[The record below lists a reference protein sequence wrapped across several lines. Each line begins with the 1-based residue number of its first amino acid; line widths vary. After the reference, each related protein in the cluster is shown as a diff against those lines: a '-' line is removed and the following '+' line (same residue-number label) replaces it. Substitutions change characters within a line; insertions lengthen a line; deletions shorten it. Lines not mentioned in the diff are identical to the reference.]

1 MTYIYEFEVF
11 EDEGF
16 LLAFPFDFEGGTQ
29 GLNLE
34 DLADSAIDWLK
45 LEIEHCAMHGIT
57 LPKPTFG
64 NEPRYG
70 GRIMLVAVDAGIHTV
85 PRMSAAEAAR
95 TLGVSPSR
103 VSHLIRDGLLEAF
116 KDGPRTWVT
125 AYSVEARQ
133 RDRRG
138 AGRPRRTADREAE
151 IETDTEAVPQ
161 VLEA

>member
-1 MTYIYEFEVF
+1 MTHVYEFEVF
-11 EDEGF
+11 ADEGF

-29 GLNLE
+29 GTDLE
-34 DLADSAIDWLK
+34 DLADSAVDWLK
-45 LEIEHCAMHGIT
+45 LTVEHCAMHDIA

-70 GRIMLVAVDAGIHTV
+70 GRVMLVAVDAGIHTV

-103 VSHLIRDGLLEAF
+103 VSHMIRDGLLEAF

-125 AYSVEARQ
+125 AYSVEARL

-138 AGRPRRTADREAE
+138 AGRPRRSGGAGAKPE
-151 IETDTEAVPQ
+151 PQ
-161 VLEA
+161 ALEA

>member
-1 MTYIYEFEVF
+1 MIHVYEFEIF
-11 EDEGF
+11 EDEGW
-16 LLAFPFDFEGGTQ
+16 LLVSPFDLEGSTSGKTPQ
-29 GLNLE
+29 E
-34 DLADSAIDWLK
+34 AAEMAVDWLK
-45 LEIEHCAMHGIT
+45 LTVEHCAMHDIA

-70 GRIMLVAVDAGIHTV
+70 GRVMLVAVDAGIHTV

-103 VSHLIRDGLLEAF
+103 VSHMIRDGLLEAF

-125 AYSVEARQ
+125 AYSVEARL

-138 AGRPRRTADREAE
+138 AGRPRRSGEAGAKPE
-151 IETDTEAVPQ
+151 PPA
-161 VLEA
+161 LEA